1 MSAKNT
7 MNAEAELDLD
17 NLPRM
22 ELARLAALASVVSY
36 GKAVE
41 MGRKQLRALLD
52 EEPREALIAHL
63 KSKEKPEDERA
74 VGVNAAAKMFEMVS
88 ASMMSPEQV
97 GMLIQSEVQ
106 DLEER
111 ALAAVRRAVLGFE
124 ASIKRI
130 EVIDASGAARK
141 VEGHTHQA
149 FEKTLKLA
157 SIRQNV
163 LLVGPA
169 GSGKTALA
177 AQVAQAL
184 GLPFSFVSCSGGM
197 SENQLTGWLLPI
209 EAGGAFGYVSAR
221 FVDAFEKG
229 GVFLLDEIDAA
240 DENVL
245 LAVNAAL
252 ANGKLT
258 IPQRH
263 ANPVALRHK
272 DFVCIAAANT
282 FGHGGDLT
290 YSGRN
295 RLDGATLDR
304 FRAGIIKMDYDPELE
319 KLLIDAEVLK
329 WALPIRE
336 QIKSLKLK
344 RVMSTRALLDFTRQK
359 QMLGFGAAE
368 WEESF
373 FADWTRD
380 EMVKIG
386 RDA

>member
-1 MSAKNT
+1 MSANDRMT
-7 MNAEAELDLD
+7 AELDLD
-17 NLPRM
+17 KMTRL
-22 ELARLAALASVVSY
+22 ELARLASMAKLAPYKSAVDMPRKDLREMLEKEP
-36 GKAVE
+36 KAV
-41 MGRKQLRALLD
+41 
-52 EEPREALIAHL
+52 LIKHL
-63 KSKEKPEDERA
+63 KSKTQLKEADES
-74 VGVNAAAKMFEMVS
+74 VAAQARLMFEQV
-88 ASMMSPEQV
+88 ASSIMSPEQV
-97 GMLIQSEVQ
+97 GSLIEIELG

-111 ALAAVRRAVLGFE
+111 VLNALRQAALGLE
-124 ASIKRI
+124 PTLRRI
-130 EVIDASGAARK
+130 EVVDAAGEARK
-141 VEGHTHQA
+141 VEGHVHQA

-169 GSGKTALA
+169 GCGKTALA

-184 GLPFSFVSCSGGM
+184 GLSFSFVSCSGGM

-221 FVDAFEKG
+221 FVDAFENG

-263 ANPVALRHK
+263 TKPLALRHP

-304 FRAGIIKMDYDPELE
+304 FRAGIVKMDYDPELE
-319 KLLIDAEVLK
+319 KLLVDTAVLA

-336 QIKSLKLK
+336 QIKSFKLK

-359 QMLGFGAAE
+359 QMLGFGPSD
-368 WEESF
+368 WEESY

-380 EMVKIG
+380 ELVKIE
-386 RDA
+386 RE

>member
-1 MSAKNT
+1 MSAKKT
-7 MNAEAELDLD
+7 MTAELDLSK
-17 NLPRM
+17 LPRM
-22 ELARLAALASVVSY
+22 ELARLAALASAVSY
-36 GKAVE
+36 EKAVE
-41 MGRKQLRALLD
+41 MGRKDLLARL
-52 EEPREALIAHL
+52 EQEPREALIEHL
-63 KSKEKPEDERA
+63 KSKETPKDSRSS
-74 VGVNAAAKMFEMVS
+74 GMDAARQMLELVS

-97 GMLIQSEVQ
+97 GRLIEAEVD
-106 DLEER
+106 DLEQR
-111 ALAAVRRAVLGFE
+111 ALTAVRQAVLGFE

-130 EVIDASGAARK
+130 EVIDVTGSARK

-263 ANPVALRHK
+263 GNPLALRHP

-319 KLLIDAEVLK
+319 KLLIDGEVLQ

-359 QMLGFGAAE
+359 QLLGFGVAE

-386 RDA
+386 REG